1 MDETRGAMAEELF
14 DLEQAEKLLPRLER
28 LLRSAVES
36 RRRIAEIEQ
45 HYANLVQDICLSGGR
60 SVNVSEFS
68 QHKMETEEGEKVLQQ
83 TMKEIELLGCVIKDL
98 GIGLIDFPCQVADRD
113 AYLCW
118 RLGEPSIR
126 FWHTVEEGFAGR
138 KPIDENFLTHLR
150 RPRPV

>member
-1 MDETRGAMAEELF
+1 MAEELF
-14 DLEQAEKLLPRLER
+14 NLEQAEKLLPRLER

-36 RRRIAEIEQ
+36 KWRIAEIEQ
-45 HYANLVQDICLSGGR
+45 QYANLVKDIYLSGGR
-60 SVNVSEFS
+60 SVDVSEFS
-68 QHKMETEEGEKVLQQ
+68 QQKMEAEEREKVLRQ
-83 TMKEIELLGCVIKDL
+83 TVKEIELLGCVIKDL

-113 AYLCW
+113 VYLCW

-138 KPIDENFLTHLR
+138 KPIDEKFLTQLR